1 MSIGRRN
8 ILVKHLPK
16 HSFVVRHASWKQLAV
31 GQYKYSVLFITFDTM
46 RAVEINT
53 TIVDGYV
60 GLLNNLSTN
69 NKLDLI
75 SKLTDSVK
83 TDLTNKKS
91 SFKKAFGAF
100 DSKKTA
106 EEIIEEIRNSR
117 VSTRQIEP
125 F

>member
-1 MSIGRRN
+1 
-8 ILVKHLPK
+8 VKVTEL
-16 HSFVVRHASWKQLAV
+16 
-31 GQYKYSVLFITFDTM
+31 I
-46 RAVEINT
+46 T

-60 GLLNNLSTN
+60 GLLDNLSTN

-75 SKLTDSVK
+75 SRLTASVK

-91 SFKKAFGAF
+91 SFRKAFGAF
-100 DSKKTA
+100 DSKKSA

-117 VSTRQIEP
+117 VSTRQIES

>member
-1 MSIGRRN
+1 MKAAEVNSTLI
-8 ILVKHLPK
+8 
-16 HSFVVRHASWKQLAV
+16 
-31 GQYKYSVLFITFDTM
+31 
-46 RAVEINT
+46 
-53 TIVDGYV
+53 DGYV
-60 GLLNNLSTN
+60 GLLDNLSTN

-75 SKLTDSVK
+75 SKLTASVK

-100 DSKKTA
+100 ESKKTA
-106 EEIIEEIRNSR
+106 EEIIKEIRNSR

>member
-1 MSIGRRN
+1 
-8 ILVKHLPK
+8 
-16 HSFVVRHASWKQLAV
+16 
-31 GQYKYSVLFITFDTM
+31 M
-46 RAVEINT
+46 RALEINT
-53 TIVDGYV
+53 TIVDGYI
-60 GLLNNLSTN
+60 GLLGNLSTN

-100 DSKKTA
+100 DSKKSA

-117 VSTRQIEP
+117 VSTRQIES

>member
-1 MSIGRRN
+1 MKISEN
-8 ILVKHLPK
+8 
-16 HSFVVRHASWKQLAV
+16 
-31 GQYKYSVLFITFDTM
+31 
-46 RAVEINT
+46 NT

-60 GLLNNLSTN
+60 GLLDNLSPS

-75 SKLTDSVK
+75 SKLTASVK
-83 TDLTNKKS
+83 TDLKSKKS

-106 EEIIEEIRNSR
+106 QQIIDEIRSSR
-117 VSTRQIEP
+117 VSNRKLES

>member
-1 MSIGRRN
+1 
-8 ILVKHLPK
+8 
-16 HSFVVRHASWKQLAV
+16 
-31 GQYKYSVLFITFDTM
+31 M
-46 RAVEINT
+46 RTTEINT

-60 GLLNNLSTN
+60 ELLDNLSTS

-75 SKLTDSVK
+75 SKLTASVK
-83 TDLTNKKS
+83 TDMARKKS

-117 VSTRQIEP
+117 VTTRQIES